1 MEHNA
6 HVIHLITTTPLR
18 KENTLATAK
27 IYELT
32 VTHERNDLNPKES
45 VTATYEGTLEK
56 IAKLIHENIQ
66 HTSRRFVPELTAP
79 VSELPDKVALGF
91 FHDADALVVDKHS
104 GQVRRAGE
112 THMWFTDIADIISD
126 LLTGN
131 TKVVMEKVSSGFYQ
145 PHEVYSAENT
155 KDAYRIPLPLQYLH
169 SELAEA
175 LTFKLRT
182 EPMPVT
188 PGNVISYARAI
199 YDAYL
204 YDADGVG
211 YTSVSIRKVDAE
223 EACKPECAKACAV
236 ERDAEE
242 AEQEFGENLMLLNLL
257 TGTTVAA
264 SLDEEPACDDC
275 GDCSMAMA
283 CGTDCGDC
291 DAECD
296 ECAEDFDLD
305 DVLSFMFTKAVNHDS
320 DEPLVCMAECDG
332 NTSKWSVADGGI
344 EDILKFFSK

>member
-1 MEHNA
+1 M
-6 HVIHLITTTPLR
+6 
-18 KENTLATAK
+18 ATAK

-126 LLTGN
+126 LLTGY

-155 KDAYRIPLPLQYLH
+155 KDAYRIPLPLQHLH
-169 SELAEA
+169 GELAEA
-175 LTFKLRT
+175 VTFKLRT

-223 EACKPECAKACAV
+223 EAEH
-236 ERDAEE
+236 EFG
-242 AEQEFGENLMLLNLL
+242 AEQVFKNLF
-257 TGTTVAA
+257 TASTAAA
-264 SLDEEPACDDC
+264 SCNDEPDCDDCDGCPVMACGADC
-275 GDCSMAMA
+275 GDCV
-283 CGTDCGDC
+283 
-291 DAECD
+291 AECD
-296 ECAEDFDLD
+296 ECAEGFDLD
-305 DVLSFMFTKAVNHDS
+305 EVLSFLFSKALNHDS
-320 DEPLVCMAECDG
+320 DEPLVCVAECDG
-332 NTSKWSVADGGI
+332 DTSKWNVADGGI

>member
-45 VTATYEGTLEK
+45 FTATYEGTLEK

-155 KDAYRIPLPLQYLH
+155 KDAYRIPLPLQHLH
-169 SELAEA
+169 GELAEA
-175 LTFKLRT
+175 VTFKLRT

-204 YDADGVG
+204 NDADGAG

-223 EACKPECAKACAV
+223 EVCKPECAKVCAV
-236 ERDAEE
+236 ERECERDAEKAE
-242 AEQEFGENLMLLNLL
+242 HEFGAEQVFKNLF
-257 TGTTVAA
+257 TASTAAA
-264 SLDEEPACDDC
+264 SCNDEPDCDDC
-275 GDCSMAMA
+275 DGCPVMA

-291 DAECD
+291 EAECN
-296 ECAEDFDLD
+296 ECAEGFDLD
-305 DVLSFMFTKAVNHDS
+305 EVLSFLFSKALNHDS
-320 DEPLVCMAECDG
+320 DEPLVCMAEDR
-332 NTSKWSVADGGI
+332 KSVV
-344 EDILKFFSK
+344 